1 MDAHYCDRL
10 RPRLQDSDAAV
21 REHTVRTLAH
31 IGAWGGHDALAAS
44 LMSACGDPEPAV
56 QRAAV
61 DALVAA
67 TGLRVTCIDLPGFG
81 LSSRPQFPVAGD
93 GSAAEAKFVDAIEA
107 WRKTMQIDS
116 FYAIFC

>member
-1 MDAHYCDRL
+1 M
-10 RPRLQDSDAAV
+10 
-21 REHTVRTLAH
+21 RTLAH

-116 FYAIFC
+116 LILCGHSFGGYLAAAFAMRITVRR